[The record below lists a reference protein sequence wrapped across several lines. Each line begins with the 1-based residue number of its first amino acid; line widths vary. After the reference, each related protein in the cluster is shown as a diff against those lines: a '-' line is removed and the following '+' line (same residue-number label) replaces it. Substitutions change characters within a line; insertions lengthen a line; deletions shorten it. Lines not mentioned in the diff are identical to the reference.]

1 MTGHH
6 RPKGLRFELRLIA
19 RRGRQVWKLIPW
31 RFRLALGAAALLMAF
46 TSAANTT
53 MALLLGR
60 LVDRIKAGTEANEGA
75 EVLYHAAALFLG
87 LIAATYLVR
96 EALQVGRRYLVENTC
111 TRIDRD
117 MMVRLVGHLL
127 RVDLSSLTHEKV
139 GALHG
144 RISRSV
150 DGYVRFLRLGFL
162 TFFPALLTGL
172 FALGATVAKQ
182 PWVGLAM
189 LGIIPASIAL
199 TAWQLVSQK
208 GVRLRLMRTREE
220 MDGTVVEQLAGLDYI
235 RAANTYAK
243 EARRVARVAEAHRK
257 REIRHHFQM
266 SLFGA
271 AKALTEGFFHILVL
285 SMATWMAIRGTITF
299 GDIMTFSILFLN
311 VMTPLSEIHRV
322 IDEGHEASLQVG
334 DLVEMLLT
342 PVDRS
347 FHAEAVR
354 RPSLD
359 GDVPMIDVEG
369 LAVEYLTADST
380 RRRALDGISL
390 QVRRGERVGVA
401 GRSGC
406 GKTTWLKVLLRL
418 THPTE
423 GRVTVG
429 GVPLE
434 ALSREAIGDMIGYVG
449 QSPFVFA
456 STIADNIA
464 YGLDNVSPE
473 AVQRAAEMAC
483 LHDEILMMPG
493 GYQAEVA
500 ERGQNLSGGQKQRL
514 ALARVFLKNPPI
526 LILDEATS
534 ALDNISERT
543 VQRAIDVA
551 QQGRTVIVVAH
562 RLSTLLDAD
571 RILVFD
577 RGRIVENGT
586 YEELVRHGGVF
597 TELLRCA
604 QDSPRAEY
612 RVGADGAQ
620 PAPAAVGA

>member
-1 MTGHH
+1 MSTNYI
-6 RPKGLRFELRLIA
+6 PKGLRHELRLIA
-19 RRGRQVWKLIPW
+19 RRGRQVWKLVPW
-31 RFRLALGAAALLMAF
+31 RYRLALGGAALLMAF

-60 LVDRIKAGTEANEGA
+60 LVDRIKAGSEAREGA
-75 EVLYHAAALFLG
+75 EILYHAAALILG
-87 LIAATYLVR
+87 LIAVTYLLR
-96 EALQVGRRYLVENTC
+96 EALQIARRYLVENTC

-117 MMVRLVGHLL
+117 MMVRLVSHLL
-127 RVDLSSLTHEKV
+127 RVDLSSFTHEKV

-144 RISRSV
+144 RITRSV
-150 DGYVRFLRLGFL
+150 DGYVRFLRLAFL

-172 FALGATVAKQ
+172 FALGATASKQ
-182 PWVGLAM
+182 PWVGVAM
-189 LGIIPASIAL
+189 LGVIPTSIAL
-199 TAWQLVSQK
+199 TIWQLVSQK
-208 GVRLRLMRTREE
+208 GVRLKLIRTREE

-243 EARRVARVAEAHRK
+243 EAKRVAKVAEAHRR

-285 SMATWMAIRGTITF
+285 SLATWMAIRGEITY
-299 GDIMTFSILFLN
+299 GDIMTFSVLFLN

-334 DLVEMLLT
+334 DLIDMLHT

-347 FHAEAVR
+347 FHPEAVQ

-359 GDVPMIDVEG
+359 GDAPMIDVDG
-369 LAVEYLTADST
+369 LVVEYTTADGT
-380 RRRALDGISL
+380 RRRALDGVSL
-390 QVRRGERVGVA
+390 QVGRGERIGVA
-401 GRSGC
+401 GRSGS

-418 THPTE
+418 THPAD
-423 GRVTVG
+423 GHVTVG
-429 GVPLE
+429 GVPLV

-456 STIADNIA
+456 GTIADNIA
-464 YGLDNVSPE
+464 YGQENVSPE
-473 AVQRAAEMAC
+473 AIQRAAEMAC

-500 ERGQNLSGGQKQRL
+500 ERGQNLSGGQRQRL
-514 ALARVFLKNPPI
+514 ALARVFLKNPPV

-534 ALDNISERT
+534 ALDNISERI
-543 VQRAIDVA
+543 VQRAIDAA

-577 RGRIVENGT
+577 SGRIVESGT
-586 YEELVRHGGVF
+586 YDGLVGNGGVF
-597 TELLRCA
+597 AELLRCA
-604 QDSPRAEY
+604 HDSPRTECRA
-612 RVGADGAQ
+612 GADGAAQ
-620 PAPAAVGA
+620 PALAASA